1 VGIRQTLNENPA
13 ITTAVTAGII
23 ILAIVVIL
31 WQAFG
36 KSGPSAQVPTK
47 AFFSDDDGQT
57 WFLDSA
63 DKIPPFDHDGK
74 TAYRVQLFRCGE
86 GTKPFVGH
94 LEGFD
99 DADKQKIDETVK
111 GGVKAAV
118 ATAPRMGMS
127 NGMKIKRPKETVWV
141 KFDVANPQSV
151 QEYQR
156 IMQPVCPDGT
166 MDGLR
171 VVRPDD
177 KTAFQ

>member
-1 VGIRQTLNENPA
+1 MGIRQTLNENPA
-13 ITTAVTAGII
+13 ITTALTAGII

-74 TAYRVQLFRCGE
+74 LAYRVQLFRCGE

-99 DADKQKIDETVK
+99 EADKQKIEESVK
-111 GGVKAAV
+111 SGVKAAV
-118 ATAPRMGMS
+118 ATSARMGMG
-127 NGMKIKRPKETVWV
+127 NGLKIKRPKEAVWV
-141 KFDVANPQSV
+141 KFDPANPQSI
-151 QEYQR
+151 QEYQKV
-156 IMQPVCPDGT
+156 MQPICPDGT
-166 MDGLR
+166 MEGLR